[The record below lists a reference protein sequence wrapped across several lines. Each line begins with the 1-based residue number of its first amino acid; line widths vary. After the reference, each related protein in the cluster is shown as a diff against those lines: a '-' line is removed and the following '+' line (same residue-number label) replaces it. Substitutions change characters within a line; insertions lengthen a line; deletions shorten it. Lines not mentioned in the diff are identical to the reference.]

1 MSEPKVLPTREGYD
15 RWAETYDTDA
25 LTNWLIALDQAE
37 VERMLEEVA
46 GQDLLDVG
54 GGTGRYAV
62 GLAASGA
69 RVTVID
75 FSEEMLAKARAKPG
89 AERVRFIAQ
98 DVLRPFPFPDRSF
111 DVVLSALVLEHI
123 AVPELPTFFRELARV
138 ARDDGRIL
146 VTAMHPARFLRGRSA
161 NFRDGSGLEVRPR
174 SYEASLSDYVMGALR
189 GGLEIR
195 GLAERAVDV
204 ELVERFPRAAQS
216 LGWPALFVMTLR
228 RA

>member
-1 MSEPKVLPTREGYD
+1 MLPTREGYD
-15 RWAETYDTDA
+15 RWAATYDTDA
-25 LTNWLIALDQAE
+25 LANWLIALDEAE
-37 VERMLEEVA
+37 VEHILEEVA
-46 GQDLLDVG
+46 GQELLDVG
-54 GGTGRYAV
+54 GGTGRYAL

-89 AERVRFIAQ
+89 AERVRFVAH

-123 AVPELPTFFRELARV
+123 AVPELPTFFHELGRV

-161 NFRDGSGLEVRPR
+161 NFRDGSGIEVRPQ

-195 GLAERAVDV
+195 ALAERTVDD
-204 ELVERFPRAAQS
+204 ELVGRFPRAAQS